1 MNNTEKMD
9 YNPNILYPPII
20 IQKKEKE
27 TNTTNEALEINDI
40 RDPSD
45 FKGMS
50 FSNFKK
56 SEVKKKLIDSML
68 SQKIEPSCYW
78 SAELICAGHFSEI
91 WEIILYYTSKY
102 IYIGNPKIAIYLEMR
117 YNTFRN
123 NMNQGIFLNELD
135 ARNSDKIRKLF
146 AEIICTLV
154 LSEKKP
160 AFEQIKIKTNED
172 FDMTQ
177 LSNKLKAPN
186 TDYIQ
191 GKLKQKDPKE
201 LIIAMNELSY
211 SLSQD
216 CKNMASACY
225 WIEWTIEF
233 EAICKKRKQLIKC
246 ETRDYK
252 VENKCRSNIIW
263 IIWDIL
269 FHYAS
274 LQNNKL
280 IEKTM
285 KSLINLFCI
294 KFTDA
299 SPKKRRYLLYY
310 AVSLITETV
319 NTNVEIL
326 PNKVILQNVTNKIDT
341 IYTQIKKN
349 EIAPKTEYL
358 FNGLDKKKAI
368 EKSLKQMEIV
378 NKIIG

>member
-20 IQKKEKE
+20 IEKKEKE

-123 NMNQGIFLNELD
+123 NMNQGTFLNELD